1 MDHGRVGTK
10 GLTSAERDQPSL
22 LGPSTGHRP
31 LVGYAVKL
39 SVTLLV
45 GFALST
51 VSVVSA
57 AGIYKDIIRSRADGI
72 ASALDARTVTA
83 VSDAAVDTEQARQRR
98 SELQRRIDR
107 IAEAN
112 SDVASLALVRSD
124 GSGGLYYLAG
134 AGDSGGRLSGV
145 SGQAY
150 RGDRASV
157 SQVFDDGHAIVSG
170 PAGDGRANRLSA
182 AAPVFDDSTYR
193 MPAVLVLEVPA
204 ATYGLALLFAA
215 AVPLLLMSLVVVM
228 LTSRHRTRRRREAGV
243 NLRAEMISIASHE
256 IRTPLTG
263 LRWSAENLLSKKLS
277 PKVMQH
283 SLEIMYDSAMRLND
297 SIEDILQLASM
308 ESEKSRRLV
317 LKPADLRLML
327 DDIAAVQRLP
337 AEQRD
342 LTVEFSKNWPKEL
355 VVPCDQRRLKRVF
368 NNVVSNAIK
377 YSEPASTVTIGYG
390 RTNDGNHIIYV
401 QDRGIGIPAD
411 EQDKVWSGFYR
422 ATNTADRDVSG
433 TGMGLYLSRAIVE
446 QHGGHMWLES
456 EVDRGTIMFV
466 ELPDEPMDIS

>member
-1 MDHGRVGTK
+1 MNHGRVGTK

-39 SVTLLV
+39 SVTLLL
-45 GFALST
+45 GIALS
-51 VSVVSA
+51 VISVVSA

-72 ASALDARTVTA
+72 ASALDARTVSA
-83 VSDAAVDTEQARQRR
+83 VGDAAVDTEQARLQR
-98 SELQRRIDR
+98 SELQQRVNR

-112 SDVASLALVRSD
+112 DDVASLTLVRSD

-134 AGDSGGRLSGV
+134 TGESGSRLSG
-145 SGQAY
+145 QTY
-150 RGDRASV
+150 RGDPVPV
-157 SQVFDDGHAIVSG
+157 SQVFDGGQAVVSG
-170 PAGDGRANRLSA
+170 PSGEGRASRLSA
-182 AAPVFDDSTYR
+182 AAPIFDDSTYR

-204 ATYGLALLFAA
+204 ATYGLALVFAA

-228 LTSRHRTRRRREAGV
+228 LTTRHRTRRRREAGV

-317 LKPADLRLML
+317 LKPADLRTML

-337 AEQRD
+337 AEQRE
-342 LTVEFSKNWPKEL
+342 LTMEFSKNWPKEL
-355 VVPCDQRRLKRVF
+355 IVPCDQRRLKRVF
-368 NNVVSNAIK
+368 NNIVSNAIK
-377 YSEPASTVTIGYG
+377 YSEPASTITIGYG